1 MAGRARKGKNEGKG
15 KITNFPFSLYKY
27 SERDKIIL
35 VQEMGARLMA
45 GQQTLNLYVEVR
57 LLCAQPVKSSDSS
70 EGFLFALN
78 RTNGH
83 SRSLPQGVRAL
94 PSGFSVILLRFN
106 VIIDRPDRIADP
118 DRNIQLFTA
127 SGDHLLTDRFR

>member
-57 LLCAQPVKSSDSS
+57 LLCAQPVKSGESQTFSFI
-70 EGFLFALN
+70 GFAL
-78 RTNGH
+78 T
-83 SRSLPQGVRAL
+83 AL
-94 PSGFSVILLRFN
+94 ITAAGLWNIRKSV
-106 VIIDRPDRIADP
+106 
-118 DRNIQLFTA
+118 
-127 SGDHLLTDRFR
+127 